1 MPSKTEFYRQMAD
14 HVATQLTGSWQEW
27 AGFLTTAARLYK
39 YPFHEQLLIY
49 AQRPDATAC
58 AEYDLWNEKMGRY
71 VRRGSKGIALVD
83 DSGDRP
89 RLRYVFDISDTGTR
103 EHSRTPWLWQLE
115 ERHLDSVQAML
126 ERTYDVSGDDLA
138 GQLTEV
144 AGKLAEEYWTEHQQD
159 FFYIVDGSFL
169 EEYDEYNI
177 GVQFKAAATVS
188 ITYALMSRCGLEPE
202 RYFDHEDFMAIF
214 DFNTPSTIGALG
226 TAVSQLGQQV
236 LRQIG
241 VTVRNAER
249 EANQERSKQDEQSHD
264 LHPERRLSDSRP
276 EAEPAAGETPGQVRK
291 DEESLPERTS
301 SHPLQPDVAEREAVP
316 APHRDQRD
324 RPEQTGADDAPAGE
338 GSGSHRGTESQ
349 RSHEVG
355 GADEHLQSPG
365 RGDPDG
371 GAYQQLTLNL
381 FLSEA
386 EQIQS
391 IDEAENVAHTSS
403 AFSFAQNDI
412 DHVLRLGGNTDRQR
426 ERVVAAFEKQKTTA
440 EIAEILKTLYHGGN
454 GLGSVSAWY
463 AEDGIHLSH
472 GKSVRYDR
480 SAKVISWESAAE
492 RIGELL
498 ESGQFASNVELAEA
512 AGYERSLLAEKLWHL
527 YHDFSDKARDSGY
540 LSCLSGIQRTGFPEE
555 TAWLTEQLNSPE
567 FRQTLAE
574 EYAAF
579 WTAYQQDREL
589 LRFHYHKPRE
599 IWESLQDLSLPR
611 KSFSSEMQDVPA
623 VKQFITEDEIDAAM
637 TGGSGIEGGKG
648 RIFTFFKN
656 PHTDKEK
663 VDFLKSEYGIGGHS
677 HALSGAMGSNEDHDG
692 KGLHYKKDGC
702 PDMHFT
708 WEKVAKRITGL
719 IQKGRYLTEQEQA
732 QYDKIQAEKAL
743 AEEDALQAQQPT
755 PEIWEYNGVK
765 ERHSDDIVLYQMG
778 DFFELYGED
787 AKTAAAEL
795 DFHLTTRA
803 IPGGGRVEMCGFPAN
818 RLEQVVE
825 HLRDQHD
832 VTISAVPE
840 GGRERQ
846 EYSMLSIDHEAEQHI
861 NAQEAEFGADGT
873 RVFRDMEPEQATP
886 TIREL
891 YEKYKPIV
899 MEAVTQDTRYRN
911 ACGHSD
917 YENAMIECNAAVR
930 RTILDSHDIELIRLF
945 SDVPEFRQWLHRE
958 VADET
963 YPKLHELLRPLS
975 QEDIDSALCA
985 WNGNIESKHAVVRY
999 MKDHAREK
1007 DTAAW
1012 LAQEYGGSNSL
1023 FVVRAGSPEEM
1034 QLPWPKVQRRLAQL
1048 IQEDRFYTEEE
1059 QDRFDNIDPIAIR
1072 EALEERGIVNG
1083 QVADPEKLDNDPF
1096 IQRVM
1101 SDAEQIA
1108 AAEAEQTS
1116 EVSISDEE
1124 YDAVRSPI
1132 PQRTS
1137 YDPATPVYAV
1147 GDTVYIEDDAYQIT
1161 ELRDDTVQLL
1171 PTGMV
1176 YPIYRA
1182 ERKEQFE
1189 QLLRAD
1195 RRNAYYTEFLP
1206 IDPDKADQDLRDVLA
1221 HGLMDEA
1228 DKKQV
1233 STLLQSGR
1241 SNSEIAYW
1249 LSRAY
1254 PREIETLDLETGD
1267 IADYRTTA
1275 QGMELEVLDA
1285 EEKRLAVLY
1294 IRWDEVAPLLRGMY
1308 ARQLDGFGQE
1318 QPQPSAE
1325 SPAFHSETV
1334 AVYPGDKN
1342 NLPYDVVV
1350 ERLHIEEP
1358 EPPAPVTEPE
1368 KTFEEVLDEHPV
1380 SIPVNGQWQTFPNA
1394 RAAEEASYEEYK
1406 ANLRHN
1412 AQNFRITD
1420 AHLGE
1425 GGPKAKFQANIE
1437 AIKLLKH
1444 LEETTGQATPE
1455 QQEILS
1461 RYVGW
1466 GGLADAFDP
1475 EKPAWAAEYAQLKE
1489 LLTPEEYAAA
1499 RSSTLNAHY
1508 TSPTVIQAIYEAV
1521 GRMGFETGNI
1531 LEPSCGVGNFFGML
1545 PEKMRNSRLYGVE
1558 LDSISGRIAKQ
1569 LYPKAD
1575 ITVAGFETTD
1585 RRDFYDLAIG
1595 NVPFG
1600 QYQVRDKAY
1609 DKLNF
1614 SIHNYFFAKALDQ
1627 VRPGGVVAFV
1637 TSRYTMDAKDST
1649 VRRYLAQRAELLGAI
1664 RLPNDAFKK
1673 NAGAEVVS
1681 DIIFL
1686 QKRDRPL
1693 DIVPE
1698 WTQTGQ
1704 TEDGFAINRYF
1715 LDHPEMVLGRQ
1726 EPEST
1731 AHGMDYTVNPI
1742 EGLELADQLHDA
1754 VKHIRGTYQEADLPE
1769 LGEGEAIDTSIP
1781 ADPNVKNYSYTV
1793 VDGDVYFREN
1803 SRMVRPDLNATAE
1816 ARVQGLVGLR
1826 ECVQQLID
1834 LQMDAATPDSAIRD
1848 KQAELN
1854 RLYDSFSAKYGL
1866 INDRANRLAFADDS
1880 SYYLLCALEVIDE
1893 DGKLERK
1900 ADMFT
1905 KRTIKPHKAVETV
1918 DTASEAL
1925 AVSIAE
1931 RACVD
1936 MAYMSELTGKTSDE
1950 LAAELQGVIFR
1961 VPGQVEKDGT
1971 PHYVTADEYL
1981 SGNVRR
1987 KLRQAQRAAQ
1997 QDPSFAANVEALT
2010 AAQPKDLDASEIEVR
2025 LGATWIDKEYIQ
2037 QFMYETFDTPFYMQR
2052 NIEVNYTPFTAE
2064 WQITGKS
2071 SISQNNVAAYT
2082 TYGTSRANAY
2092 KILEDSL
2099 NLRDV
2104 RIYDTVEDADGRER
2118 RVLNA
2123 KETTLAAQKQQ
2134 AIRDAFKD
2142 WIWKD
2147 PDRRQALVRQYNEEM
2162 NSTRPREYDGG
2173 HITFGGMNP
2182 AITLREHQKN
2192 AIAHVLY
2199 GGNTLLAHEVGAGKT
2214 FEMVAAAMESK
2225 RLGLCQKSLFVVPN
2239 HLTEQ
2244 WASEFLR
2251 LYPSANI
2258 LVTTKKDFE
2267 THNRKKFCAR
2277 IATGDYDAII
2287 MGHSQF
2293 EKIPISRERQE
2304 RLLYEQIDEITEGI
2318 AEVQASGGERFTVK
2332 QLERTRK
2339 SLEARLE
2346 KLQAESRKDDVV
2358 TFEQLGV
2365 DRLFVDEAHNYKNL
2379 FLYTKMRNVAGL
2391 STSDAQKSSDMFAK
2405 CRYMDEITGNRG
2417 VIFATGTPVSNSM
2430 TELYTMQRYLQYDRL
2445 QELNMTHFD
2454 CWASRFGETVTALEL
2469 APEGTG
2475 YRARTRFSKFFNL
2488 PELMNLFKE
2497 VADIKTADQ
2506 LNLPT
2511 PEVEYH
2517 NIVAQPTEHQQEMVK
2532 ALSERASEVH
2542 RGSVDPSVD
2551 NMLKITSDGR
2561 KLGLDQRIINQLL
2574 PDEPGTKVNQCVD
2587 NIMQIWRDGDA
2598 DKLTQLVFCDISTPQ
2613 AAPSKKA
2620 AKQLDNPLL
2629 HGLEEAIPLDEP
2641 EPAFTIYED
2650 IRQKLIAQGMPADQ
2664 IAFIHEANTEVRKKE
2679 LFSKVRTGQV
2689 RVLLGSTAKMGAG
2702 TNVQDR
2708 LVALHDLDCPWRPGD
2723 LAQRKG
2729 RIERQGNQ
2737 NPLVHVYRYVTEGT
2751 FDAYLWQT
2759 VENKQKFISQIMT
2772 SKSPV
2777 RSCDDVDET
2786 ALSFAEIKA
2795 LCAGD
2800 PRIKE
2805 RMDLDVEVAKL
2816 KLMKADHQ
2824 SKQYRLEDQL
2834 LKYFPQEI
2842 ETNKGYIQGFE
2853 VDLET
2858 LVAHPH
2864 PADGFAGMEIR
2875 GDVLT
2880 DKENAGAA
2888 LLDACKEV
2896 KTSDPVQIG
2905 SYRGFIMSVEFEAW
2919 KQEYTLL
2926 LKGQMTHRAT
2936 LGTDP
2941 RGNLTRID
2949 NALAQM
2955 PQRLEAVKNQLENL
2969 YQQQAAAK
2977 EEVGKP
2983 FPFED
2988 DLRIKSARLVELD
3001 TLLNIDGKGHAQP
3014 ETVAAKSARP
3024 SVLDSLKRPVP
3035 PRSPEKKPKQHE
3047 EVR

>member
-1 MPSKTEFYRQMAD
+1 MPSKAEFYRQMAEQ
-14 HVATQLTGSWQEW
+14 VSTQLVGSWKEW
-27 AGFLTTAARLYK
+27 TAFLTTAARLYK
-39 YPFHEQLLIY
+39 YPFHEQMMIY

-83 DSGDRP
+83 DSGDKP

-115 ERHLDSVQAML
+115 EQHIGPVSAML
-126 ERTYDVSGDDLA
+126 ERNYGVAGDNLA
-138 GQLTEV
+138 QQLIDV
-144 AGKLAEEYWTEHQQD
+144 AGKQASEYWDEHQQD
-159 FFYIVDGSFL
+159 FRYIVDGSFL
-169 EEYDEYNI
+169 EEYDDLNI
-177 GVQFKAAATVS
+177 EVQFKSAATVS
-188 ITYALMSRCGLEPE
+188 IAYALMSRCGLDTEQ
-202 RYFDHEDFMAIF
+202 YFQHEDFMPIF
-214 DFNTPSTIGALG
+214 DFNTPATVGALG
-226 TAVSQLGQQV
+226 AAVSQMNQQV

-241 VTVRNAER
+241 VTIQNYEREQLAER
-249 EANQERSKQDEQSHD
+249 SNHHEEQPD
-264 LHPERRLSDSRP
+264 LHAERGLPDSRP
-276 EAEPAAGETPGQVRK
+276 EPERTAVEAPGQVRAAA
-291 DEESLPERTS
+291 ESVSEGTPA
-301 SHPLQPDVAEREAVP
+301 PDLQPAAADREAVP
-316 APHRDQRD
+316 APHRDRRD
-324 RPEQTGADDAPAGE
+324 GEQPSGADDAPAG
-338 GSGSHRGTESQ
+338 G
-349 RSHEVG
+349 VG
-355 GADEHLQSPG
+355 GRDGGAESPRSDALGGPDEHLQGPG
-365 RGDPDG
+365 RGDSDG

-386 EQIQS
+386 EQIQR
-391 IDEAENVAHTSS
+391 IDEAENVQTSS
-403 AFSFAQNDI
+403 AFSFAQTDI

-426 ERVVAAFEKQKTTA
+426 ERIVAAFEKQKSTA
-440 EIAEILKTLYHGGN
+440 EIAAYLQNLYTGGN
-454 GLGSVSAWY
+454 GIGSITAWY

-472 GKSVRYDR
+472 GKSARYDK
-480 SAKVISWESAAE
+480 SAQVISWESAAE
-492 RIGELL
+492 RIGQLL
-498 ESGQFASNVELAEA
+498 QTGQFATNVELSEAE
-512 AGYERSLLAEKLWHL
+512 GYERSLLAEKFWNL
-527 YHDFSDKARDSGY
+527 YHDFSDEARESGY
-540 LSCLSGIQRTGFPEE
+540 LPSLANNPGRGFPEE
-555 TAWLTEQLNSPE
+555 SAWLTEQLKSPE

-579 WTAYQQDREL
+579 WTAYQQDRDL
-589 LRFHYHKPRE
+589 LRFHYHKPKE
-599 IWESLQDLSLPR
+599 IWGNLKDLSLPR
-611 KSFSSEMQDVPA
+611 TAFTSQMTEAPA
-623 VKQFITEDEIDAAM
+623 VKQFITEDEIEAAM
-637 TGGSGIEGGKG
+637 TRGSGVSGGKG
-648 RIFTFFKN
+648 RIFAYFQNF
-656 PHTDKEK
+656 HTDKEK
-663 VDFLKSEYGIGGHS
+663 VDFLRHEYGIGGHS
-677 HALSGAMGSNEDHDG
+677 HALSGAGGSWEDHDG
-692 KGLHYKKDGC
+692 KGLHYKKGGC
-702 PDMHFT
+702 PDVHFT
-708 WEKVAKRITGL
+708 WEKVAKRITDL
-719 IQKGRYLTEQEQA
+719 IQKGRYLTEQEQEEF
-732 QYDKIQAEKAL
+732 DKIQAEKAL
-743 AEEDALQAQQPT
+743 AEEDALQAQPPDT
-755 PEIWEYNGVK
+755 EPA
-765 ERHSDDIVLYQMG
+765 DVLR
-778 DFFELYGED
+778 ED
-787 AKTAAAEL
+787 
-795 DFHLTTRA
+795 
-803 IPGGGRVEMCGFPAN
+803 
-818 RLEQVVE
+818 
-825 HLRDQHD
+825 
-832 VTISAVPE
+832 VPE
-840 GGRERQ
+840 Q
-846 EYSMLSIDHEAEQHI
+846 PI
-861 NAQEAEFGADGT
+861 
-873 RVFRDMEPEQATP
+873 P
-886 TIREL
+886 TLREL
-891 YEKYKPIV
+891 HERYKPIV
-899 MEAVTQDTRYRN
+899 LEAVTQDIRYRN

-930 RTILDSHDIELIRLF
+930 RAILASHDIELIHLF
-945 SDVPEFRQWLHRE
+945 SDVPEFRQRLHRE

-975 QEDIDSALCA
+975 DNDIDRAIQD
-985 WNGNIESKHAVVRY
+985 WNGRIESKHAVVRY
-999 MKDHAREK
+999 MRDHAREK

-1012 LAQEYGGSNSL
+1012 LAREFDGGDGKTP
-1023 FVVRAGSPEEM
+1023 FAVRPESPEGTA
-1034 QLPWPKVQRRLAQL
+1034 LPWPKVQRRIAQL
-1048 IQEDRFYTEEE
+1048 IKEDRFYTQVE
-1059 QDRFDNIDPIAIR
+1059 QDNLDDVDPIAIR
-1072 EALEERGIVNG
+1072 ETLAQRGIVDG
-1083 QVADPEKLDNDPF
+1083 HVVDPEKLDNDPF
-1096 IQRVM
+1096 VQQVMRDVEAISRETAQADQPEQPSSGNSRV
-1101 SDAEQIA
+1101 S
-1108 AAEAEQTS
+1108 
-1116 EVSISDEE
+1116 VSDEE
-1124 YDAVRSPI
+1124 YAAARGTVRE
-1132 PQRTS
+1132 QTS
-1137 YDPATPVYAV
+1137 YDPTVPPYHV
-1147 GDTVYIEDDAYQIT
+1147 GDIVYLDDRAHQIT

-1171 PTGMV
+1171 PTGMS

-1182 ERKEQFE
+1182 ERQEQFE
-1189 QLLRAD
+1189 QLLWAD
-1195 RRNAYYTEFLP
+1195 NRNDFYTEFLP
-1206 IDPDKADQDLRDVLA
+1206 ANPDAVDQDLRDVLA
-1221 HGLMDEA
+1221 HGLIGET
-1228 DKKQV
+1228 DKAEL
-1233 STLLQSGR
+1233 SELLHSGK
-1241 SNSEIAYW
+1241 SNREIALW

-1254 PREIETLDLETGD
+1254 PNIVETMELETGD
-1267 IADYRTTA
+1267 TADYRTTPE
-1275 QGMELEVLDA
+1275 GIELEVLDA
-1285 EEKRLAVLY
+1285 EEKRLAMLFF
-1294 IRWDEVAPLLRGMY
+1294 RWDEAAPLLRGLY

-1318 QPQPSAE
+1318 RPEPAAE
-1325 SPAFHSETV
+1325 TPAYHAETV

-1342 NLPYDVVV
+1342 HLPYDVVV
-1350 ERLHIEEP
+1350 QTLRTNEP
-1358 EPPAPVTEPE
+1358 EPPAPAAEPE
-1368 KTFEEVLDEHPV
+1368 KTLDEVLDEHPI
-1380 SIPVNGQWQTFPNA
+1380 SIPVNGEWQTFPNA
-1394 RAAEEASYEEYK
+1394 RAAEEAAYGEYK
-1406 ANLRHN
+1406 ENLRRN
-1412 AQNFRITD
+1412 AENFRITD
-1420 AHLGE
+1420 DHLGE
-1425 GGPKAKFQANIE
+1425 GGPKAKFQANVE
-1437 AIKLLKH
+1437 AIKLLKY

-1455 QQEILS
+1455 QQQVLS

-1475 EKPAWAAEYAQLKE
+1475 DKESWSKEYAQLKE

-1499 RSSTLNAHY
+1499 RASTLNAHY
-1508 TSPTVIQAIYEAV
+1508 TSPTVIRAIYEAV

-1545 PEKMRNSRLYGVE
+1545 PEEMRNSRLYGVE
-1558 LDSISGRIAKQ
+1558 LDSISGRIAQQ

-1664 RLPNDAFKK
+1664 RLPNNAFKA
-1673 NAGAEVVS
+1673 NAGTEVVS

-1704 TEDGFAINRYF
+1704 TEDGFSINRYF

-1726 EPEST
+1726 ESEST

-1754 VKHIRGTYQEADLPE
+1754 VKYIRGTYQEAELPE

-1793 VDGDVYFREN
+1793 VDGAVYFREN

-1816 ARVQGLVGLR
+1816 ARIKGMVRLR
-1826 ECVQQLID
+1826 DCVQELID
-1834 LQMDAATPDSAIRD
+1834 LQMDAATPDSDIRE
-1848 KQAELN
+1848 KQVELN
-1854 RLYDSFSAKYGL
+1854 RLYDDFSAKYGL

-1880 SYYLLCALEVIDE
+1880 SYYLLCALEIVDE
-1893 DGKLERK
+1893 DGRLERK

-1905 KRTIKPHKAVETV
+1905 KRTIKPHEAVTSV

-1931 RACVD
+1931 KARVD
-1936 MAYMSELTGKTSDE
+1936 MEYMEQLTGKTSDE

-1961 VPGQVEKDGT
+1961 LPGSVPEGERPT
-1971 PHYVTADEYL
+1971 YVAADEYL

-1997 QDPSFAANVEALT
+1997 QDPAFAINVEALT

-2037 QFMYETFDTPFYMQR
+2037 QFMYETFNTPYYLQR
-2052 NIEVNYTPFTAE
+2052 AIQVNYASYTAE
-2064 WQITGKS
+2064 WQVTGKS
-2071 SISQNNVAAYT
+2071 SVSEKDVAAYT

-2104 RIYDTVEDADGRER
+2104 RIYDTVEDADGKER

-2147 PDRRQALVRQYNEEM
+2147 PERRQTLVRQYNEEM
-2162 NSTRPREYDGG
+2162 NSTRPREYDGS

-2182 AITLREHQKN
+2182 AITLRDHQLG
-2192 AIAHVLY
+2192 AIAHILY

-2214 FEMVAAAMESK
+2214 FEMVAAAMEAK

-2251 LYPSANI
+2251 LYPSAKI

-2277 IATGDYDAII
+2277 IATGDYDAVII
-2287 MGHSQF
+2287 GHSQF
-2293 EKIPISRERQE
+2293 ERIPISRERQE
-2304 RLLYEQIDEITEGI
+2304 RLLQEQIDEITEGI
-2318 AEVQASGGERFTVK
+2318 AEVKYSGGERFTVK
-2332 QLERTRK
+2332 QLERTKK

-2346 KLQAESRKDDVV
+2346 KLQAEGRKDDVV

-2405 CRYMDEITGNRG
+2405 CRYMDEITGSRG

-2445 QELNMTHFD
+2445 QELSMTHFD
-2454 CWASRFGETVTALEL
+2454 CWASRFGETTTALEL

-2488 PELMNLFKE
+2488 PELMNLFRE

-2517 NIVAQPTEHQQEMVK
+2517 NIVAQPTEQQQEMVK
-2532 ALSERASEVH
+2532 ALSERASLVH
-2542 RGSVDPSVD
+2542 SGTVDPSQD

-2561 KLGLDQRIINQLL
+2561 KLGLDQRIINQAL
-2574 PDEPGTKVNQCVD
+2574 PDEPGTKVNQCVA
-2587 NIMQIWRDGDA
+2587 NIMQIWRDGEA

-2613 AAPSKKA
+2613 ATPSKKA
-2620 AKQLDNPLL
+2620 AKALDNPTL
-2629 HGLEEAIPLDEP
+2629 HALEQAVPLDEP
-2641 EPAFTIYED
+2641 EPVFTIYED
-2650 IRQKLIAQGMPADQ
+2650 IRQKLISQGMPADQ

-2679 LFSKVRTGQV
+2679 LFAKVRTGQV

-2805 RMDLDVEVAKL
+2805 RMDLDVEVSKL

-2834 LKYFPQEI
+2834 LKYFPEEI
-2842 ETNKGYIQGFE
+2842 EKHKGFIQGFE
-2853 VDLET
+2853 ADLET
-2858 LVAHPH
+2858 LAAHPH
-2864 PADGFAGMEIR
+2864 LEDGFAGMEIR

-2896 KTSDPVQIG
+2896 KNSEPVQIG
-2905 SYRGFIMSVEFEAW
+2905 SYRGFAMTVMFDAW
-2919 KQEYTLL
+2919 RQEYTLL
-2926 LKGQMTHRAT
+2926 LKGQMTHRT
-2936 LGTDP
+2936 SLGSDP

-2955 PQRLEAVKNQLENL
+2955 SQRLEATKAQLDNL

-2983 FPFED
+2983 FSYED
-2988 DLRIKSARLVELD
+2988 DLRVKSARLVELD
-3001 TLLNIDGKGHAQP
+3001 TLLNLDGKGRSQP
-3014 ETVAAKSARP
+3014 ESVIAKSARP

>member
-1 MPSKTEFYRQMAD
+1 MPTKAEFYRQMAEQ
-14 HVATQLTGSWQEW
+14 VSTRLVGSWKEW
-27 AGFLTTAARLYK
+27 TAFLTTAARLYK
-39 YPFHEQLLIY
+39 YPFHEQMMIY

-115 ERHLDSVQAML
+115 EQHIGPVSAML
-126 ERTYDVSGDDLA
+126 ERSYGVVGDDLA
-138 GQLTEV
+138 QQLTDV
-144 AGKLAEEYWTEHQQD
+144 AGKLASEYWDEHQQD
-159 FFYIVDGSFL
+159 FRYIVDGSFL
-169 EEYDEYNI
+169 EEYDDLNI
-177 GVQFKAAATVS
+177 EVQFKSAATVS
-188 ITYALMSRCGLEPE
+188 IAYALMSRCGLDTEQ
-202 RYFDHEDFMAIF
+202 YFQHEDFMPIF
-214 DFNTPSTIGALG
+214 DFNTPATVGALG
-226 TAVSQLGQQV
+226 AAVSQMNQQV

-241 VTVRNAER
+241 VTIQNYEREQLAER
-249 EANQERSKQDEQSHD
+249 SNHHEEQPD
-264 LHPERRLSDSRP
+264 LHAERGLPDSRP
-276 EAEPAAGETPGQVRK
+276 EPERTAGEAPGQVRAAA
-291 DEESLPERTS
+291 ESVSEGTPA
-301 SHPLQPDVAEREAVP
+301 PDLQPAAADREAVP
-316 APHRDQRD
+316 APHRDRRD
-324 RPEQTGADDAPAGE
+324 GEQPSGADDAPAG
-338 GSGSHRGTESQ
+338 G
-349 RSHEVG
+349 VG
-355 GADEHLQSPG
+355 GRDGGAESPRSDALGGPDEHLQGPG
-365 RGDPDG
+365 RGDSDG

-386 EQIQS
+386 EQIQR
-391 IDEAENVAHTSS
+391 IDEAENVQTSS
-403 AFSFAQNDI
+403 AFSFAQTDI

-426 ERVVAAFEKQKTTA
+426 ERIVAAFEKQKSTA
-440 EIAEILKTLYHGGN
+440 EIGAYLQNLYTGGN
-454 GLGSVSAWY
+454 GIGSITVWY

-472 GKSVRYDR
+472 GKSARYDK
-480 SAKVISWESAAE
+480 SAQVISWESAAE
-492 RIGELL
+492 RIGQLL
-498 ESGQFASNVELAEA
+498 QTGQFATNVELSEAE
-512 AGYERSLLAEKLWHL
+512 GYERSLLAEKFWNL
-527 YHDFSDKARDSGY
+527 YHDFSDEARESGY
-540 LSCLSGIQRTGFPEE
+540 LPSLANNPGRGFPEE
-555 TAWLTEQLNSPE
+555 SAWLTEQLKSPE

-579 WTAYQQDREL
+579 WTAYQQDRDL
-589 LRFHYHKPRE
+589 LRFHYHKPKE
-599 IWESLQDLSLPR
+599 IWGNLKDLSLPR
-611 KSFSSEMQDVPA
+611 TAFTSQMTEVPA
-623 VKQFITEDEIDAAM
+623 VKQFITEDEIEAAM
-637 TGGSGIEGGKG
+637 TRGSGVSGGKG
-648 RIFTFFKN
+648 RIFAYFQN
-656 PHTDKEK
+656 SHTDKEK
-663 VDFLKSEYGIGGHS
+663 VDFLRHEYGIGGHS
-677 HALSGAMGSNEDHDG
+677 HALSGAGGSWEDHDG
-692 KGLHYKKDGC
+692 KGLHYKKGGC
-702 PDMHFT
+702 PDVHFT
-708 WEKVAKRITGL
+708 WEKVAKRITDL
-719 IQKGRYLTEQEQA
+719 IQKGRYLTEQEQEEF
-732 QYDKIQAEKAL
+732 DKIQAEKAL
-743 AEEDALQAQQPT
+743 AEEDALQAQPPDT
-755 PEIWEYNGVK
+755 EPA
-765 ERHSDDIVLYQMG
+765 DVLR
-778 DFFELYGED
+778 ED
-787 AKTAAAEL
+787 
-795 DFHLTTRA
+795 
-803 IPGGGRVEMCGFPAN
+803 
-818 RLEQVVE
+818 
-825 HLRDQHD
+825 
-832 VTISAVPE
+832 VPE
-840 GGRERQ
+840 Q
-846 EYSMLSIDHEAEQHI
+846 PI
-861 NAQEAEFGADGT
+861 
-873 RVFRDMEPEQATP
+873 P
-886 TIREL
+886 TLREL
-891 YEKYKPIV
+891 HEKYKPIV
-899 MEAVTQDTRYRN
+899 LEAVTQDIRYRN

-930 RTILDSHDIELIRLF
+930 RAILASHDIELIRLF
-945 SDVPEFRQWLHRE
+945 SDVPEFRQRLHRE

-975 QEDIDSALCA
+975 DNDIDRAIQD
-985 WNGNIESKHAVVRY
+985 WNGRIESKHAVVRY

-1012 LAQEYGGSNSL
+1012 LAHEFDGGDGKTP
-1023 FVVRAGSPEEM
+1023 FAVRPESPEGTA
-1034 QLPWPKVQRRLAQL
+1034 LLWPKVQRRIAQL
-1048 IQEDRFYTEEE
+1048 IKEDRFYTQVE
-1059 QDRFDNIDPIAIR
+1059 QDNLDDVDPIAIR
-1072 EALEERGIVNG
+1072 ETLAQRGIVNG
-1083 QVADPEKLDNDPF
+1083 HVVEPEKLDNDPF
-1096 IQRVM
+1096 VQQVMRDVEAISRETAQADQPEQPSPGNSRVPV
-1101 SDAEQIA
+1101 SDK
-1108 AAEAEQTS
+1108 
-1116 EVSISDEE
+1116 E
-1124 YDAVRSPI
+1124 YATARGTVRE
-1132 PQRTS
+1132 RTS
-1137 YDPATPVYAV
+1137 YDPTVPPYHV
-1147 GDTVYIEDDAYQIT
+1147 GDIVYLDDRAHQIT
-1161 ELRDDTVQLL
+1161 ELRDDTVELL
-1171 PTGMV
+1171 PTGMS

-1182 ERKEQFE
+1182 ERQEQFE

-1195 RRNAYYTEFLP
+1195 NRNDFYTEFLP
-1206 IDPDKADQDLRDVLA
+1206 ANPDAVDQDLRDMLA
-1221 HGLMDEA
+1221 HGLIGEA
-1228 DKKQV
+1228 DKAELSQ
-1233 STLLQSGR
+1233 LLHNGK
-1241 SNSEIAYW
+1241 SNREVALW

-1254 PREIETLDLETGD
+1254 PNIVETMELETGD
-1267 IADYRTTA
+1267 TADYRTTPE
-1275 QGMELEVLDA
+1275 GIELEVLDA
-1285 EEKRLAVLY
+1285 EEKRLAMLFF
-1294 IRWDEVAPLLRGMY
+1294 RWDEAAPLLRGLY

-1318 QPQPSAE
+1318 RPEPAAE
-1325 SPAFHSETV
+1325 TPAYHVETV

-1342 NLPYDVVV
+1342 HLPYDVVV
-1350 ERLHIEEP
+1350 QTLRTNEP
-1358 EPPAPVTEPE
+1358 EPPAPAAEPE
-1368 KTFEEVLDEHPV
+1368 KTLDEVLDEHPI
-1380 SIPVNGQWQTFPNA
+1380 SIPVNGEWQTFPNA
-1394 RAAEEASYEEYK
+1394 RAAEEAAYGEYK
-1406 ANLRHN
+1406 ENLRRN
-1412 AQNFRITD
+1412 AENFRITD
-1420 AHLGE
+1420 DHLGE
-1425 GGPKAKFQANIE
+1425 GGPKAKFQANVE
-1437 AIKLLKH
+1437 AIKLLKY

-1455 QQEILS
+1455 QQQVLS

-1475 EKPAWAAEYAQLKE
+1475 DKESWSKEYAQLKE

-1499 RSSTLNAHY
+1499 RASTLNAHY
-1508 TSPTVIQAIYEAV
+1508 TSPTVIRAIYEAV

-1545 PEKMRNSRLYGVE
+1545 PEEMQNSRLYGVE
-1558 LDSISGRIAKQ
+1558 LDSISGRIAQQ

-1585 RRDFYDLAIG
+1585 RRDFYDLAVG

-1704 TEDGFAINRYF
+1704 TEDGFSINRYF
-1715 LDHPEMVLGRQ
+1715 IDHPEMVLGRQ

-1742 EGLELADQLHDA
+1742 ESLELADQLHDA
-1754 VKHIRGTYQEADLPE
+1754 VKYIRGTYQEAELPE

-1793 VDGDVYFREN
+1793 VDGAVYFREN

-1816 ARVQGLVGLR
+1816 ARVKGMVRLR
-1826 ECVQQLID
+1826 DCVQELID
-1834 LQMDAATPDSAIRD
+1834 LQMDAATPDSDIRE

-1854 RLYDSFSAKYGL
+1854 RLYDDFSAKYGL

-1880 SYYLLCALEVIDE
+1880 SYYLLCALEIVDE
-1893 DGKLERK
+1893 DGRLERK

-1905 KRTIKPHKAVETV
+1905 KRTIKPHEAVTSV

-1931 RACVD
+1931 KARVD
-1936 MAYMSELTGKTSDE
+1936 MEYMEQLTGKTSDE

-1961 VPGQVEKDGT
+1961 LPGPVPEGER
-1971 PHYVTADEYL
+1971 PAYVTADEYL

-1987 KLRQAQRAAQ
+1987 KLRQAQRALEVSEIFR
-1997 QDPSFAANVEALT
+1997 PNVEALEK
-2010 AAQPKDLDASEIEVR
+2010 AQPKDLDASEIEVR

-2037 QFMYETFDTPFYMQR
+2037 QFMYETFNTPYYLQR
-2052 NIEVNYTPFTAE
+2052 AIQVNYASFTAE
-2064 WQITGKS
+2064 WQVTGKNS
-2071 SISQNNVAAYT
+2071 VSENDVAAYT

-2134 AIRDAFKD
+2134 AIREAFRD
-2142 WIWKD
+2142 WIWRD
-2147 PDRRQALVRQYNEEM
+2147 PERRQTLVRQYNEEM
-2162 NSTRPREYDGG
+2162 NSTRPREYDGS

-2182 AITLREHQKN
+2182 AITLRDHQLG

-2251 LYPSANI
+2251 LYPSAKI

-2277 IATGDYDAII
+2277 IATGDYDAVII
-2287 MGHSQF
+2287 GHSQF
-2293 EKIPISRERQE
+2293 ERIPISRERQE

-2346 KLQAESRKDDVV
+2346 KLQAEGRKDDVV

-2405 CRYMDEITGNRG
+2405 CRYMDEITGSRG

-2445 QELNMTHFD
+2445 QELSMTHFD
-2454 CWASRFGETVTALEL
+2454 CWASRFGETTTALEL

-2506 LNLPT
+2506 LHLPT

-2517 NIVAQPTEHQQEMVK
+2517 NIVAQPTEHQKEMVQV
-2532 ALSERASEVH
+2532 LSERASKVH
-2542 RGSVDPSVD
+2542 SGSVDPSED
-2551 NMLKITSDGR
+2551 NMLKITGDGR

-2574 PDEPGTKVNQCVD
+2574 PDEPGTKVNQCVA
-2587 NIMQIWRDGDA
+2587 NIMQIWRDGEA

-2613 AAPSKKA
+2613 AAPAKKA
-2620 AKQLDNPLL
+2620 AKALDNPTL
-2629 HGLEEAIPLDEP
+2629 HALEQAVPLDEP
-2641 EPAFTIYED
+2641 EPVFTVYED

-2679 LFSKVRTGQV
+2679 LFAKVRTGQV

-2805 RMDLDVEVAKL
+2805 RMDLDVEVSKL

-2834 LKYFPQEI
+2834 LKYFPEEI
-2842 ETNKGYIQGFE
+2842 EKHKGFIQGFE
-2853 VDLET
+2853 ADLET
-2858 LVAHPH
+2858 LAAHPH
-2864 PADGFAGMEIR
+2864 PEDGFAGMEIR
-2875 GDVLT
+2875 GDTLT

-2896 KTSDPVQIG
+2896 KGSEPVQIG
-2905 SYRGFIMSVEFEAW
+2905 SYRGFTMSVEFSAW

-2926 LKGQMTHRAT
+2926 LKGQMTHRAS

-2949 NALAQM
+2949 NALSQM
-2955 PQRLEAVKNQLENL
+2955 SQRLEATKAQLDNL

-2983 FPFED
+2983 FPYED
-2988 DLRIKSARLVELD
+2988 DLRVKSARLVELD
-3001 TLLNIDGKGHAQP
+3001 TLLNLDGRGRSQP
-3014 ETVAAKSARP
+3014 ESVIAKSARP